1 MVSGVVRWSSGEVAC
16 CVVRERESIR
26 RDNGRYLTI

>member
-16 CVVRERESIR
+16 CVDQMAIIISVPFP
-26 RDNGRYLTI
+26 T

>member
-16 CVVRERESIR
+16 CVVRERER
-26 RDNGRYLTI
+26 KYKKRE